1 MDNRFSLEGKVA
13 IIVGGSRGIGEG
25 IATGLSDAGAVI
37 VVANRTQEKGIETAK
52 GIEEYT
58 GRETYAIQ
66 TDITKKESVDKL
78 IKEVVD
84 KYGHIDILVN
94 SAGVNVRKDTIDYTP
109 DDWDLVQDVQ
119 LKGTFYTC
127 QAVGRHMIEN
137 KIKGKIINISSID
150 SMVVSRTNIVSYMA
164 AKGAITM
171 LTKSLAAEWA
181 PYGICVNSIAPG
193 YFETKMTKPLFQD
206 PAVREELFANIP
218 MKRFGYP
225 YKDLSGLGIYLA
237 SGASDYM
244 TGQTL
249 YIDGGYTLI

>member
-1 MDNRFSLEGKVA
+1 MNNRFSLEGKVA

-25 IATGLSDAGAVI
+25 IATGLSDAGATI
-37 VVANRTQEKGIETAK
+37 VVANRTSNKGSETAK
-52 GIEEYT
+52 GIEEYI
-58 GRETYAIQ
+58 GRETFAVP
-66 TDITKKESVDKL
+66 TDITSQESVNNLVKT
-78 IKEVVD
+78 VVD

-109 DDWDLVQDVQ
+109 EDWDLVQDVQ

-137 KIKGKIINISSID
+137 NIRGKIINVSSID

-164 AKGAITM
+164 AKGGITM
-171 LTKSLAAEWA
+171 LTKALATEWA

-193 YFETKMTKPLFQD
+193 YFETKMTKPLFED
-206 PAVREELFANIP
+206 PAVKEELFANIP
-218 MKRFGYP
+218 MKRFGHP
-225 YKDLSGLGIYLA
+225 YADLSGLGIYLA
-237 SGASDYM
+237 SSASDYM

-249 YIDGGYTLI
+249 YVDGGYTLI